1 MNNIPTGER
10 HNLFFESCYHEW
22 QSVEDL
28 MCILQCSCKRTI
40 RRMVSTF
47 KAMTETNE
55 ISKFLI
61 EFKVKEIEDRLPG
74 PPTSLIRIINKPT
87 RNINEL

>member
-1 MNNIPTGER
+1 
-10 HNLFFESCYHEW
+10 
-22 QSVEDL
+22 
-28 MCILQCSCKRTI
+28 
-40 RRMVSTF
+40 MVSTF